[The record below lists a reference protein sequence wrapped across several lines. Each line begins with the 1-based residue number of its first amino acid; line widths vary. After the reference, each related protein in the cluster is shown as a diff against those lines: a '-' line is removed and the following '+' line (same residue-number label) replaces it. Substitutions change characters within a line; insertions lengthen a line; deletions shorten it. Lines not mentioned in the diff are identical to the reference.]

1 MSLIPLCAACEV
13 EQVVKGLQGFVEI
26 QQPVAESVSL
36 GDLQKLRAAGPMS
49 RYEIQMHDELQSM
62 LAGGKP
68 KAIAAI
74 EDSFAATFECPRQ
87 IGLCRQGGA
96 LESTPDRDNADN
108 YLAFLAAAAARH
120 GLRQTRICESL
131 AGGTGAQT
139 DRLIGTACP
148 AGFAGPRHEGA
159 PKWDLGAGSGEPA
172 LGE

>member
-87 IGLCRQGGA
+87 IRSMPARRRARKHSGPRQCGQLSRVPCG
-96 LESTPDRDNADN
+96 R
-108 YLAFLAAAAARH
+108 R
-120 GLRQTRICESL
+120 
-131 AGGTGAQT
+131 
-139 DRLIGTACP
+139 CP
-148 AGFAGPRHEGA
+148 ARATPN
-159 PKWDLGAGSGEPA
+159 PDL
-172 LGE
+172 